1 MKIQLLSHYLAAN
14 NMIPLRSTE
23 HAAGFDLFMPES
35 GQVAGTAQKIGLG
48 FASEIPEG
56 WMALL
61 LPRSGVGFKHGLEV
75 NNTVGVIDADY
86 RGEWFASMR
95 TKSGIAFSWAA
106 GERVLQAVLVPRY
119 LGEIELVAS
128 VAKSERGAG
137 GLGSTG
143 A

>member
-1 MKIQLLSHYLAAN
+1 MKIQLLHAYLIEN
-14 NMIPLRSTE
+14 KLIPFRSTE
-23 HAAGFDLFMPES
+23 HAAGFDLVMPVA
-35 GQVAGTAQKIGLG
+35 GQVNGTAQKIGLG
-48 FASEIPEG
+48 FASEIEEG

-95 TKSGIAFSWAA
+95 TKSGLSFSWAA

-119 LGEIELVAS
+119 LGEIEIVES